1 MDFSDEPSGGQ
12 SNATKNPS
20 GPPPPTSPL
29 GVNSQQA
36 PPAIQPPQTNTSWAA
51 AAGKGLP
58 PVEAPAPN
66 GSNASSTN
74 GSSGSSSSKPFEQLN
89 SVREALFSQDGWGG
103 NNVKQVMLT
112 LFYNHY
118 ESTVEIWI
126 ITNFYLSC
134 IQMSGILM
142 TFRPQCSAKHS
153 WNWAFC

>member
-36 PPAIQPPQTNTSWAA
+36 PPAIQQQPQTNTSWAA

-58 PVEAPAPN
+58 PVETPAPN

-74 GSSGSSSSKPFEQLN
+74 GSSGSSSKPFEQLN

-103 NNVKQVMLT
+103 NNVKQVSD
-112 LFYNHY
+112 LFLKLP
-118 ESTVEIWI
+118 I
-126 ITNFYLSC
+126 F
-134 IQMSGILM
+134 GIPFDLKLLLN
-142 TFRPQCSAKHS
+142 AKKGLEKS
-153 WNWAFC
+153 FLA